1 MNEDERKLWIERIE
15 SYKSSGLT
23 AVKWCEINN
32 VSIYKLRHRITCL
45 NFEIVEVEDRAIA
58 LKRVLVNVEWQMNDK
73 IHNEPLEFGLNYQ
86 NETGGPAVPPDDEGA
101 WVIIPWKIQGLYKF

>member
-45 NFEIVEVEDRAIA
+45 NKE
-58 LKRVLVNVEWQMNDK
+58 KKQK
-73 IHNEPLEFGLNYQ
+73 
-86 NETGGPAVPPDDEGA
+86 TK
-101 WVIIPWKIQGLYKF
+101 KIQWASVITTENKRTIESKPQDIPLKVTVGHSTIEVSSGFDPETFKSVVEILSKC